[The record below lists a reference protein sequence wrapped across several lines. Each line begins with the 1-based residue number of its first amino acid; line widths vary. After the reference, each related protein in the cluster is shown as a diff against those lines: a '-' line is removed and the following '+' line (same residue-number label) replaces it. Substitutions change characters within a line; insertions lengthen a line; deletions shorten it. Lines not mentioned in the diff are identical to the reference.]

1 MEPASLRG
9 TYPALVTPLTEARE
23 LHVDDVHTLVRTALS
38 DGAVG
43 VLVAGTTGE
52 GALLE
57 PHQRVA
63 LTREAVAAADGGG
76 IVLAGASGPTP
87 AAVTADVLALAEAG
101 ADAVLVLAPHTYPLS
116 PDELADLHLA
126 VAEAVEVPTLAY
138 HIPQLTGSALTP
150 DALTRMVAHPGVV
163 GIKDSSPD
171 AERRAAF
178 VTALRGHD
186 AALLTGHAP
195 TAARALDD
203 GADGAILAVG
213 NLRQH
218 TATALLDAHRAEEL
232 DAVATHQRS
241 LATLAEALTEVDASM
256 PATLKA
262 ALQLQGTLTER
273 WCRPPLRSV
282 DGRRL
287 DRVRTALLR

>member
-1 MEPASLRG
+1 MDAHDLHG
-9 TYPALVTPLTEARE
+9 TYPALVTPLTPERE
-23 LHVDDVHTLVRTALS
+23 VDLADVHTLVTGALA
-38 DGAVG
+38 DGATG

-63 LTREAVAAADGGG
+63 LTRAAVDAAGDDGTV
-76 IVLAGASGPTP
+76 IAGASGPTP

-101 ADAVLVLAPHTYPLS
+101 AHAVLVLAPHTYRLA

-126 VAEAVEVPTLAY
+126 VAEAVDVPTLAY

-150 DALTRMVAHPGVV
+150 EALVRLADHPGIV

-171 AERRAAF
+171 ADRRAAF
-178 VTALRGHD
+178 V
-186 AALLTGHAP
+186 AAVADRDLAVLTGHVP
-195 TAARALDD
+195 TLVRAFDEGAHGAIVGIGSLRQATVTALHAAHAAGDRDAAREHQDRLERTVAGL
-203 GADGAILAVG
+203 
-213 NLRQH
+213 
-218 TATALLDAHRAEEL
+218 ATA
-232 DAVATHQRS
+232 
-241 LATLAEALTEVDASM
+241 EASV
-256 PATLKA
+256 PAALKA
-262 ALQLQGTLTER
+262 ALQLQGTITER

-282 DGRRL
+282 EGSRL